1 MSGTSAELRRELRI
15 LIVVKALA
23 ETSFNAQVLRQNGNH
38 VEHTTSEC
46 LFEHLAHLH
55 PDIIVFDLPDEQRT
69 VTALCRA
76 IRQEYSDD
84 QLAILV
90 AVNLH
95 EEAFLRDVVDAGAS
109 DFLVRGTHSL
119 LVEQRLRLVLR
130 SHEKGLALQKHQQ
143 RQRHAHKVARIGHW
157 DYDLQSG
164 EMFWSDEIFELLDM
178 PRDKYPNNFEA
189 FRASTY
195 EDDFIRLQQMTLSA
209 MKYGTPYASEHRV
222 KRADGKEQYVA
233 LNGEFERDADD
244 RVVRMHG
251 IMQDITERYLNQE
264 KIQHQAYHD
273 ALTGLPNRLL
283 FHDRLEHAMR
293 LRGRR
298 SGKVAILFI
307 DLDRFK
313 PINDSLGHKVGD
325 AYLQAVADNLSH
337 CVRRSDTL
345 ARLGGDEFAVIV
357 EDAGS
362 EANVC
367 KIAQK
372 LINAIARPVTLEG
385 HDLFGSGSIGIALTT
400 RGADERETLI
410 RQADIAMY
418 QAKELGGNQFCVY
431 TANMQM
437 RATDALS
444 MECELR
450 DAIDNGQ
457 LLVHYQ
463 PKVCVA
469 TGQIKGMEALIR
481 WQHPTRGM
489 ISPADFIPL
498 AEKTGLILPIGKW
511 VLQQACQQTVAW
523 HQAGFDRLMISVNV
537 SVRQF
542 NDKHFYDDVIR
553 IVTESGIDP
562 GCVDLEI
569 TESCTIAN
577 IERTIG
583 ILQQLRQAGIKI
595 SLDDFG
601 TGFSS
606 LSFLHQLPLDALKV
620 DRSFISDIQSTGRNG
635 ELAKLIIGIASS
647 LKLNVVAEGVE
658 TETHLDFLRSNGCNE
673 YQGYFLSPP
682 VAAERFW
689 ELLARNWPARTGLQ
703 LISNG

>member
-1 MSGTSAELRRELRI
+1 MSGTSLELRRELRI
-15 LIVVKALA
+15 LMVANELA
-23 ETSFNAQVLRQNGNH
+23 DTRFITRVLVENGNH
-38 VEHTTSEC
+38 VGHTNTERLFDHIAC
-46 LFEHLAHLH
+46 LQ
-55 PDIIVFDLPDEQRT
+55 PDIIVFDLPEENQS
-69 VTALCRA
+69 VTAMCRA
-76 IRQEYSDD
+76 IRGDYRDD

-90 AVNLH
+90 AVNLS
-95 EEAFLRDVVDAGAS
+95 EEAHLRDVVDAGAT
-109 DFLVRGTHSL
+109 DFLMRGSHTL
-119 LVEQRLRLVLR
+119 LIEQRLRLLLR
-130 SHEKGLALQKHQQ
+130 QHEKGLALQKHQQ

-157 DYDLQSG
+157 DYDLQTG
-164 EMFWSDEIFELLDM
+164 EMFWSDEIFELLNL

-209 MKYGTPYASEHRV
+209 MKYGAPYSSEHRV
-222 KRADGKEQYVA
+222 KRNDGKEQYVA

-244 RVVRMHG
+244 RVVRVHG

-293 LRGRR
+293 LRGRT

-325 AYLQAVADNLSH
+325 GYLQAIANNLSH

-345 ARLGGDEFAVIV
+345 ARLGGDEFAVII
-357 EDAGS
+357 EDAVS
-362 EANVC
+362 EANVSQ
-367 KIAQK
+367 IAQK
-372 LINAIARPVTLEG
+372 LIDAIARPVKVEE
-385 HDLFGSGSIGIALTT
+385 HDLFGAGSIGIALSHDDY
-400 RGADERETLI
+400 GDRETLI

-431 TANMQM
+431 NDNMQM
-437 RATDALS
+437 RVTDALS
-444 MECELR
+444 MERELR
-450 DAIDNGQ
+450 DAIDKEQ
-457 LLVHYQ
+457 LIVHYQ
-463 PKVCVA
+463 PKVCVRS
-469 TGQIKGMEALIR
+469 GRIKGMEALIR
-481 WQHPTRGM
+481 WEHPERGM
-489 ISPADFIPL
+489 IPPIDFIPL

-511 VLQQACQQTVAW
+511 VLREACKQTVAW
-523 HQAGFDRLMISVNV
+523 HRAGFDGLMISVNV
-537 SVRQF
+537 SIRQF
-542 NDKHFYDDVIR
+542 NDKHFYDDVVRTI
-553 IVTESGIDP
+553 EDSGIDP
-562 GCVDLEI
+562 RSVDLEI
-569 TESCTIAN
+569 TESCTITN

-583 ILQQLRQAGIKI
+583 ILERLRQMGVKI

-620 DRSFISDIQSTGRNG
+620 DRSFIRDIQSTGRNG

-647 LKLNVVAEGVE
+647 LELNVVAEGVE
-658 TETHLDFLRSNGCNE
+658 TETHLDFLRHNGCNE

-682 VAAERFW
+682 VDADAFLN
-689 ELLARNWPARTGLQ
+689 LLKQNRPNSPSLQ